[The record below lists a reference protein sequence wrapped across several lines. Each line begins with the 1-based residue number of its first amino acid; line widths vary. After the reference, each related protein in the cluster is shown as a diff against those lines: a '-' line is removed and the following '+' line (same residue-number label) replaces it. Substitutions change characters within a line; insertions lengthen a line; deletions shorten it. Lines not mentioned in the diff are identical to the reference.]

1 MTASAWIFEGV
12 CWNIFL
18 MLYNAMGQSLR
29 LFWAACAL
37 GDSQDDSGDSMEKLA
52 RWQHEW
58 HITAEAEAKQAIA
71 TGFAN
76 SMTETWQSNRATIS
90 MM

>member
-1 MTASAWIFEGV
+1 
-12 CWNIFL
+12 
-18 MLYNAMGQSLR
+18 
-29 LFWAACAL
+29 
-37 GDSQDDSGDSMEKLA
+37 MEKLA

-76 SMTETWQSNRATIS
+76 SMTETWQNNRATIS

>member
-1 MTASAWIFEGV
+1 MTL
-12 CWNIFL
+12 C
-18 MLYNAMGQSLR
+18 NAMGQSLR
-29 LFWAACAL
+29 LFLVACAL
-37 GDSQDDSGDSMEKLA
+37 GDSDSGAMEKLA

-76 SMTETWQSNRATIS
+76 SMTETWAKAWQQRSDVIFGCCAFGRVC
-90 MM
+90 